1 MPPKTALLTTFTE
14 RDWVESQ
21 AELAAAQQ
29 AVAAAPAGIA
39 RQAPFDRALASER
52 RCTEIIHDWLARS
65 LDMDRVGEPRL
76 LLSLDVD
83 GVLEDWSEGFTCT
96 SVTGAAALRLLQL
109 GQVAVLLNTAHSR
122 QAVHQRARQ
131 FHLFGGV
138 AAFGASTL
146 DALFDREERLISER
160 GATQLARLRAALRA
174 DATVV
179 LDSAHDCSVR
189 VSRIIDGKPCPITGG
204 DARRLL
210 DRLEISELAFWVAP
224 HYTDFV
230 DGSIDKGIGIERLRQ
245 SFALSSVPLAAM
257 GDGVCDVP
265 MLKMARFAFIP
276 AATLPSYTPPKR
288 QRLWRSHF
296 LGAQALWE
304 AACHLVPSAGLQH
317 QVMESV
323 QQLQIPGW
331 FPESLRQLP
340 STNRGLFPRL
350 AAALGPRG

>member
-1 MPPKTALLTTFTE
+1 MPPETALLTTFTE
-14 RDWVESQ
+14 RDWVDAQ
-21 AELAAAQQ
+21 AELVAAQQ

-52 RCTEIIHDWLARS
+52 RCTEIIHDWLACS

-83 GVLEDWSEGFTCT
+83 GVLEDWSEGFTST
-96 SVTGAAALRLLQL
+96 GVTGAAALRLLQL
-109 GQVAVLLNTAHSR
+109 GQVAVFLNTAHSR
-122 QAVHQRARQ
+122 QAVRQRARQ

-146 DALFDREERLISER
+146 DALFDREEHLMSEG
-160 GATQLARLRAALRA
+160 GARQLARLRSALRG
-174 DATVV
+174 DPSVV
-179 LDSAHDCSVR
+179 LDSAHDDSVR
-189 VSRIIDGKPCPITGG
+189 ASRIVDGKPRPFTGG

-245 SFALSSVPLAAM
+245 SFALSSIPLAAM

-288 QRLWRSHF
+288 QRLWRSRF

-304 AACHLVPSAGLQH
+304 AACHLVPSAGLQR
-317 QVMESV
+317 QVMESA
-323 QQLQIPGW
+323 QQLQIPAW

-340 STNRGLFPRL
+340 STNRGLFPRI

>member
-1 MPPKTALLTTFTE
+1 MPPEIALQTTFTE
-14 RDWVESQ
+14 QDWVGAH
-21 AELAAAQQ
+21 AELAAAQK

-52 RCTEIIHDWLARS
+52 RCTEIIHDWLACS
-65 LDMDRVGEPRL
+65 FDMDRVGQPRL

-83 GVLEDWSEGFTCT
+83 GVLEDWSEGFTST

-109 GQVAVLLNTAHSR
+109 GQVAVFLNTAHSR
-122 QAVHQRARQ
+122 QAVRQRAQQ

-146 DALFDREERLISER
+146 DALFDREEHLMSER
-160 GATQLARLRAALRA
+160 GAHQLARLRTSLRA
-174 DATVV
+174 DPSVV
-179 LDSAHDCSVR
+179 LDSAHDDSVR
-189 VSRIIDGKPCPITGG
+189 ASRIVDGKPRPFTGG
-204 DARRLL
+204 DARRIL
-210 DRLEISELAFWVAP
+210 DRLEISEVAFWVAP

-230 DGSIDKGIGIERLRQ
+230 DGSIDKGIGIESLRQ
-245 SFALSSVPLAAM
+245 SFALSSIPLAAM

-288 QRLWRSHF
+288 QKLWRSRF

-304 AACHLVPSAGLQH
+304 AACHLVPSAGLQR
-317 QVMESV
+317 QVMDSV
-323 QQLQIPGW
+323 QQLQIPSW
-331 FPESLRQLP
+331 FPEALRQPP
-340 STNRGLFPRL
+340 STNRGLFPRI
-350 AAALGPRG
+350 AAALGPRR